1 MTYTFKLARRLAVLR
16 IAGAGALLALGLGC
30 DAEPLDPGGSDP
42 SAETVDILPDSLTV
56 ETDQLVRFAA
66 YARRAV
72 GDSTTLAAVD
82 WAASGG
88 SITSTGLF
96 SAAAPGT
103 YKIYGRRRHGSRVPA
118 DSSVVTVVPPPASL
132 VQVVVTP
139 DTATVAIGVTRA
151 FSAIGKLSDS
161 STAPLGVS
169 WTATGG
175 TVDPSGVYTAGTV
188 AGVYRVIATNTAG
201 TLADTAVVTIPAP
214 PAAPPPPPPPPPPA
228 PITSVVITPS
238 SATLAAGASQQF
250 AAYGR
255 DADGDSLAV
264 AVQYVATGG
273 TVTSAGLYAAGTTA
287 GTYRV
292 IAKQSGG
299 TLADTAIVTV
309 PPPVATSGLHVSPN
323 GSGTACTNAQPCSFA
338 TAIGSSSPARPGD
351 TVWVHAGRYAGE
363 FTATKAGTASAPI
376 IYRAAGRAI
385 IDGPLFLQ
393 GADTW
398 WWGLEHTF
406 SLASGNQR
414 DAIYGL
420 AARLK
425 LINCY
430 IHDAWGNAVGAQAT
444 APDFELVG
452 CVAVHNGLKGSGSHV
467 PDVAHGFYTNS
478 GPTGTITFRDFILT
492 QTQGYGLHFYTQG
505 NSLRNITVQGGIVY
519 ANGQQDGC
527 NATIGAGIP
536 VVNLVLEDNAFWE
549 GVKGNGCVWLGREAS
564 PDNSPMTVR
573 NNVVFGGDPALRLY
587 DWASGSLA
595 GNTIVQGRG
604 ALLERVGMS
613 ALTWTGNSWY
623 GPGSFSKPGSTD
635 AYTVGVPANRV
646 MVRPNAYEPGRANVA
661 VYNWSRS
668 SSVTVTVP
676 GLGAYEVRT
685 PEAFMGAPVAT
696 GTGPSVT
703 LPLNG
708 AVFGAF
714 VVAPAGAL
722 PR

>member
-1 MTYTFKLARRLAVLR
+1 MTYTYKLARRLAVLR
-16 IAGAGALLALGLGC
+16 VAGAGALLALSLGC
-30 DAEPLDPGGSDP
+30 DAEPLVDP
-42 SAETVDILPDSLTV
+42 SGTDPSAAETVDILPDSLTV

-66 YARRAV
+66 YARRVAS
-72 GDSTTLAAVD
+72 DSSAPVTVD

-96 SAAAPGT
+96 TAKSAGT
-103 YKIYGRRRHGSRVPA
+103 YTIYGRRGRGWRTAV

-132 VQVVVTP
+132 VQVIVTP
-139 DTATVAIGVTRA
+139 DTATVAIGTTRA

-161 STAPLGVS
+161 STAPLGVV

-188 AGVYRVIATNTAG
+188 AGGYQVVATNTAG
-201 TLADTAVVTIPAP
+201 TLADTALVTIPAP
-214 PAAPPPPPPPPPPA
+214 PAPPPPPPV
-228 PITSVVITPS
+228 TSVVVTPS
-238 SATLAAGASQQF
+238 SASLPAGGSQRF
-250 AAYGR
+250 AGYGLD
-255 DADGDSLAV
+255 DAGDSLAV
-264 AVQYVATGG
+264 TLQYTATGG
-273 TVTSAGLYAAGTTA
+273 TVTSAGVYTAGTSA

-292 IAKQSGG
+292 IAKETGG
-299 TLADTAIVTV
+299 TLADTAFVTV
-309 PPPVATSGLHVSPN
+309 QSVVASAGWHVSPT
-323 GSGTACTNAQPCSFA
+323 GSGSACTAASPCSFA
-338 TAIGSSSPARPGD
+338 TAIGSSSPAQPGD
-351 TVWVHAGRYAGE
+351 TVFVGAGRYAGE
-363 FTATKAGTASAPI
+363 FTATKAGAPGSPI
-376 IYRAAGRAI
+376 IYRAQGRAI

-398 WWGLEHTF
+398 WWGLEHTY

-425 LINCY
+425 VINCY
-430 IHDAWGNAVGAQAT
+430 IHDAWGNAIGAQAT

-505 NSLRNITVQGGIVY
+505 NTLRDITVQGGIIY

-536 VVNLVLEDNAFWE
+536 VVNLLLENNAFWE
-549 GVKGNGCVWLGREAS
+549 GVKGNGCVWLGRDAS
-564 PDNSPMTVR
+564 PDNGPMTIR
-573 NNVVFGGDPALRLY
+573 NNVIFGGDPAVRLY
-587 DWASGSLA
+587 DWTSGSLS

-604 ALLERVGMS
+604 NLLERVGLS
-613 ALTWTGNSWY
+613 SLAWSSDRWY
-623 GPGSFSKPGSTD
+623 GPTSGFTPPSGDS
-635 AYTVGVPANRV
+635 YTVGVPADRA
-646 MVRPNAYEPGRANVA
+646 MVRPNSYEPGRANVA
-661 VYNWSRS
+661 VYNWSKA

-685 PEAFMGAPVAT
+685 PEAFMGAAVAT

-708 AVFGAF
+708 AVFGAY
-714 VVAPAGAL
+714 VVAPVGTL

>member
-16 IAGAGALLALGLGC
+16 AAGACALLLLALGC
-30 DAEPLDPGGSDP
+30 DSSEAPLDPANDP
-42 SAETVDILPDSLTV
+42 GELEAIDVLPDSLTV
-56 ETDQLVRFAA
+56 ETEQ
-66 YARRAV
+66 AV
-72 GDSTTLAAVD
+72 SFSAFTRTFTGGSSPIVVD
-82 WAASGG
+82 WSASGG
-88 SITSTGLF
+88 SITSSGVFTAQ
-96 SAAAPGT
+96 SSGT
-103 YKIYGRRRHGSRVPA
+103 YWVYARRRRGGGRPPA
-118 DSSVVTVVPPPASL
+118 DSSIVTVVPPPPSL

-139 DTATVAIGVTRA
+139 DTATVAVGGSRA
-151 FSAIGKLSDS
+151 FSAVGKLSDS
-161 STAPLGVS
+161 STTPLGVV
-169 WTATGG
+169 WTASGG
-175 TVDPSGVYTAGTV
+175 TVDPSGVYTAGSTP
-188 AGVYRVIATNTAG
+188 GSYQVIATNTGG
-201 TLADTAVVTIPAP
+201 TLADTALVTVPAP
-214 PAAPPPPPPPPPPA
+214 TAPPPPPL
-228 PITSVVITPS
+228 TTVVISPS
-238 SATLAAGASQQF
+238 SASLVEGASQRF
-250 AAYGR
+250 AGYGR
-255 DADGDSLAV
+255 NGSGDSV
-264 AVQYVATGG
+264 AVTLQYLASGG
-273 TVTSAGLYAAGTTA
+273 TVTSAGLYTA
-287 GTYRV
+287 GMTAGNFRV
-292 IAKQSGG
+292 IARQADGV
-299 TLADTAIVTV
+299 LADTAVVTIQE
-309 PPPVATSGLHVSPN
+309 PAQPPVATSGWHVTPT
-323 GSGTACTNAQPCSFA
+323 GSGSACTSASPCSFA
-338 TAIGSSSPARPGD
+338 TAIGSGSPAKPGD

-376 IYRAAGRAI
+376 VYRAQGRAI

-425 LINCY
+425 VINCY
-430 IHDAWGNAVGAQAT
+430 IHDAWGNAIGAQAT
-444 APDFELVG
+444 APDFEMVG

-505 NSLRNITVQGGIVY
+505 NTLRDITVRGGIIY

-549 GVKGNGCVWLGREAS
+549 GVKGNGCVWLGRDAS

-587 DWASGSLA
+587 DWASGTLT

-604 ALLERVGMS
+604 SLLERVGMS
-613 ALTWTGNSWY
+613 ALSWSGNAWY
-623 GPGSFSKPGSTD
+623 GPGSFTKPGSTD
-635 AYTVGVPANRV
+635 SYTVGAPPDRV
-646 MVRPNAYEPGRANVA
+646 MVRPNSYEPGRANIA
-661 VYNWSRS
+661 VYNWSRAG
-668 SSVTVTVP
+668 TATATVP
-676 GLGAYEVRT
+676 GLGAYELRT

-696 GTGPSVT
+696 GVGPTVT
-703 LPLNG
+703 LPVNG
-708 AVFGAF
+708 AVFAAY
-714 VVAPAGAL
+714 VVAPTGML